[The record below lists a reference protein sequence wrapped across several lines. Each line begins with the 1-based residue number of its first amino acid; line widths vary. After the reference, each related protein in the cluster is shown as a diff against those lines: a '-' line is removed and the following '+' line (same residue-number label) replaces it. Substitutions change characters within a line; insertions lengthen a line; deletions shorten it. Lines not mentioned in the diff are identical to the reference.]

1 MALDDELIPTADAT
15 VTSLPKSCLRKL
27 DPRRWWRRRQRY
39 LAKIRGCRFSCL
51 QDLEYFKPSCT
62 CALAQC
68 WWKAWCSRKSAKGGS
83 PKGNFAVLEDCR
95 LPGPVPAA
103 PATAAAAAA
112 LAGDGKGTQKCA
124 PAPGKFSQLVDCRTL
139 AMPEPHKCCGTRLSG
154 DKALP
159 EGEVGWFQAPSHKVA
174 EVRELTLPCVQM
186 CSTSVAM
193 KVASFHD

>member
-1 MALDDELIPTADAT
+1 MHWPSAGGRHGAHGSLQKAAHPKETLPYLKTA
-15 VTSLPKSCLRKL
+15 
-27 DPRRWWRRRQRY
+27 
-39 LAKIRGCRFSCL
+39 
-51 QDLEYFKPSCT
+51 
-62 CALAQC
+62 
-68 WWKAWCSRKSAKGGS
+68 
-83 PKGNFAVLEDCR
+83 CR

-124 PAPGKFSQLVDCRTL
+124 PAPGKFSQLVDCRTP